1 MALSGPPAGKP
12 IMTAGATDSETA
24 IPLGTPGPGA
34 ALRGNRSFRAY
45 WAGEAVTL
53 AGTSVHSVALPVVA
67 VLELGASPGQVSL
80 LAAAATVPAFVLALP
95 AGVAGD
101 RYPKKRIMVGT
112 DLAAAA
118 VVAVVPVC
126 WTAGVLSVPVLYAV
140 ALLLGTL
147 TVLHQAASIAIV
159 PEIVDRSHMH
169 PANARIAGAF
179 SLADMAGTYGG
190 TLVVGLVGAVR
201 ALWGDAASY
210 LISAWCASRIRPSS
224 RVGQQAAG
232 RPAGMVAAIREGV
245 GYVMGDPVQRP
256 LVLSLAGHAYADG
269 IVTTY
274 VAYTLLTRLDSGS
287 TGLGLVMGVTAAG
300 GLAGALLATRLV
312 HRHGPARVMLAG
324 FLAYAVCGV
333 PLLVARPGPVWLGV
347 IALAGAV
354 RTAAAVAAGTTQ
366 RSLRQQ
372 LCPPE
377 LQSRAQQTSV
387 WLVTGVRPAA
397 ALTAGGITA
406 VSSVQAALLV
416 GTALYL
422 LPAGLLWSSPVR
434 RLTTMPSPAPAKDDV
449 HVR

>member
-1 MALSGPPAGKP
+1 MTPAS
-12 IMTAGATDSETA
+12 AAR
-24 IPLGTPGPGA
+24 GA
-34 ALRGNRSFRAY
+34 AASSEAAVPLRANRSFRAY

-53 AGTSVHSVALPVVA
+53 AGTSVHGVALPVVA
-67 VLELGASPGQVSL
+67 VLELDASPGQVSL
-80 LAAAATVPAFVLALP
+80 LAAAATAPAFVLALP

-101 RYPKKRIMVGT
+101 RYPKKGIMVGT

-118 VVAVVPVC
+118 VVSVVPVC
-126 WTAGVLSVPVLYAV
+126 WAAGLLSEPVLYAV
-140 ALLLGTL
+140 TLLSGAL

-159 PEIVDRSHMH
+159 PEIVDRSQAH

-179 SLADMAGTYGG
+179 SLADTAGAYGG

-201 ALWGDAASY
+201 ALWLDAASY
-210 LISAWCASRIRPSS
+210 VVSAWCASRIRPSAV
-224 RVGQQAAG
+224 RREAAA
-232 RPAGMVAAIREGV
+232 RPRLFAAIREGV
-245 GYVMGDPVQRP
+245 GYVMRDPIQRP

-274 VAYTLLTRLDSGS
+274 FAYTLLTRLDSGS

-300 GLAGALLATRLV
+300 GLAGAVVATRLV
-312 HRHGPARVMLAG
+312 DRHGPARVLPAG
-324 FLAYAVCGV
+324 FLAYTVCGV

-366 RSLRQQ
+366 RSIRQQ

-387 WLVTGVRPAA
+387 WLVTGLRPAA
-397 ALTAGGITA
+397 ALTAGGIA
-406 VSSVQAALLV
+406 AACSVHAALLV

-422 LPAGLLWSSPVR
+422 VPGSLLWCSPVR
-434 RLTTMPSPAPAKDDV
+434 RLTVMPALPLAKDGP
-449 HVR
+449 HAS